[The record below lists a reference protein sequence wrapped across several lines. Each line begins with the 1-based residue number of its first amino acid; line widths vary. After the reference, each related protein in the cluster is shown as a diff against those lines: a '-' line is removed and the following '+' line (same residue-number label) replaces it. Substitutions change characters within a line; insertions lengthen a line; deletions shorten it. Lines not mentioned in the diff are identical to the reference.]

1 MMNEP
6 QQPDRLVLRAEACRL
21 FGGVSTRTLKR
32 RMADGS
38 LPPEI
43 VHSRNVRGWMLSD
56 LMVVLRNGKVKP

>member
-1 MMNEP
+1 MNEVIE
-6 QQPDRLVLRAEACRL
+6 PDRLVLRAEACRL
-21 FGGVSTRTLKR
+21 FGGVSVRTLKR

-56 LMVVLRNGKVKP
+56 LMPVLRGGRVPR

>member
-1 MMNEP
+1 MDQT
-6 QQPDRLVLRAEACRL
+6 QQPDRLVLRAEACKL
-21 FGGVSTRTLKR
+21 FGGVSVRTLKR

-56 LMVVLRNGKVKP
+56 VMFALRRGKVHL